1 MTKVTMTTR
10 IMKSNDNWLVLDLCS
25 HSEQLM
31 RGMYQ
36 NEQDFRPADRDEEM
50 EEALPVIPG
59 LTHVELFA
67 FNAEYA
73 NAEVLNKIID
83 WSYDQVAHVSRYR
96 DNYIHVEDLYQ
107 YIVNK
112 SIKIDSTAN
121 VHVVQVSAKDA
132 QSAGRK
138 N

>member
-1 MTKVTMTTR
+1 MTTR

-107 YIVNK
+107 YIAVK
-112 SIKIDSTAN
+112 SI
-121 VHVVQVSAKDA
+121 
-132 QSAGRK
+132 
-138 N
+138 